1 MRKYA
6 YFLSL
11 VLIFTIPWEGVV
23 RIPGIG
29 NLATA
34 IGLMVGAFWLITV
47 LATFQV
53 RTPSLFQLI
62 ACLFVCWNAL
72 SIFWSTDPKTTAGQ
86 ALTWIQLFLMAYIF
100 WDLFTTRAT
109 ILGGLQM
116 YVLGAYVAIG
126 GALVNFRHG
135 NVFYTFYQ
143 RYSPG
148 DTHPDGFGFALALG
162 IPIAWYLATSDMPTK
177 LSKLLKFVN
186 YAYIPAAFLGLA
198 LSGTR
203 TALIASIPGMIFG
216 IASLTRVRP
225 WARILIVLCL
235 SSAILFMLPRLQT
248 LRSFERFGTIPTE
261 LTQGDLNNRTNNWR
275 EGFDTFLEH
284 PFLGVGGNKYRSVND
299 LYHVAHN
306 SYLSVLVEHG
316 LVGFVLFAGIL
327 MISVIN
333 AIRQPK
339 RDAMF
344 WLTVLLVWSLGAST
358 LTWEDRKS
366 TWLLLSLLTAS
377 AALSQPHKE
386 DAISSAPIASPRR
399 TQGTRKDVP
408 VTSPQQA
415 LPVQMRPISTTGK
428 GRAANRKT

>member
-6 YFLSL
+6 YFLAL
-11 VLIFTIPWEGVV
+11 LLIFTIPWEGVV
-23 RIPGIG
+23 KIRGIG

-34 IGLMVGAFWLITV
+34 IGLVVGAFWLITV
-47 LATFQV
+47 LTTFQV
-53 RTPSLFQLI
+53 RTPSLFQLVT
-62 ACLFVCWNAL
+62 CLFVCWNAL

-86 ALTWIQLFLMAYIF
+86 ALTWIQLFFMAYIF
-100 WDLFTTRAT
+100 WDLFTTRAA

-177 LSKLLKFVN
+177 LSRLLKFVN

-203 TALIASIPGMIFG
+203 TAFIASIVGMVFG
-216 IASLTRVRP
+216 IASLTGIRP

-235 SSAILFMLPRLQT
+235 SSIILFMLPRLQT
-248 LRSFERFGTIPTE
+248 LRSFQRFDTISSE

-275 EGFDTFLEH
+275 EGFETFLEH
-284 PFLGVGGNKYRSVND
+284 PFLGVGGNKYRSVNE

-316 LVGFVLFAGIL
+316 LIGFVLFGGIL

-344 WLTVLLVWSLGAST
+344 WLTVFLVWALGAFT

-366 TWLLLSLLTAS
+366 TWLFLSLITAS
-377 AALSQPHKE
+377 AALSQPHTE
-386 DAISSAPIASPRR
+386 NATSSARIASPRR

-408 VTSPQQA
+408 ITPSKQA
-415 LPVQMRPISTTGK
+415 FSMQTRAFPTTGK